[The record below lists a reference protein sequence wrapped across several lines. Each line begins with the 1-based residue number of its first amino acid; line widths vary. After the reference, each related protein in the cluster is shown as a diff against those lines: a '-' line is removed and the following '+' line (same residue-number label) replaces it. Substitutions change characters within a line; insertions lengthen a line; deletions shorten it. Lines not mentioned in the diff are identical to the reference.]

1 MHRHR
6 ALVAALLALALG
18 GLVAAPIRAQQP
30 SPEVVDPSQCQVQP
44 RPVEFFQQL
53 AANAAP
59 QATPGGATN
68 PTPPPVEG
76 QPADQATV
84 DAVTA
89 TYREL
94 VACLNAGD
102 YLRAYALYTDG
113 YLQRNFKPDSLSSIG
128 ATPVPVP
135 ESTRIAFGGVQQV
148 VILPDGRVG
157 ALVAVTGAAGG
168 TPTTT
173 NTVFARVGDRFLI
186 DEETVADAAPASPAA

>member
-1 MHRHR
+1 MHRR
-6 ALVAALLALALG
+6 PAFAAALLALALG
-18 GLVAAPIRAQQP
+18 GLVAAPVRAQQAT
-30 SPEVVDPSQCQVQP
+30 PEVVDPAQCQVQA
-44 RPVEFFQQL
+44 RPAEFFQQL
-53 AANAAP
+53 AANATP

-113 YLQRNFKPDSLSSIG
+113 YLQRNFRPDSLAAIG
-128 ATPVPVP
+128 ATPVPVE
-135 ESTRIAFGGVQQV
+135 ESTRIAFAGVREV
-148 VILPDGRVG
+148 VMLPDGRVG
-157 ALVAVTGAAGG
+157 ALVDVTTPGASGV
-168 TPTTT
+168 TTT

-186 DEETVADAAPASPAA
+186 DEETAADAPAATPAA